1 LKPAKRLAKVTGMTG
16 MPDLAPNG
24 AEASR
29 RRIQDSMTPTNCA
42 SEIATAADADVLA
55 AVSARAERLFAGAQG
70 SHDWEHSLRVLR
82 LCRLI
87 GPQEGGD
94 ARVLELAAV
103 LHDIGRCRQDAAQG
117 RLCHAALGAELAA
130 ELLADLGL
138 APALTANVIHCIRSH
153 RFRGA
158 ATPETVEARILFDAD
173 KLDAIGA
180 VGVARAY
187 LFAGEVGAMLH
198 NPSHD
203 IRNTRAYTRDDT
215 GYREFELKLRHIKD
229 RMLTG
234 EGRRLAEARHRF
246 MMGFF
251 ERLMAEIDG
260 HC

>member
-1 LKPAKRLAKVTGMTG
+1 
-16 MPDLAPNG
+16 
-24 AEASR
+24 
-29 RRIQDSMTPTNCA
+29 MTPAN
-42 SEIATAADADVLA
+42 TAAHIAMPADAEILA
-55 AVSARAERLFAGAQG
+55 VVSARAERLFGDAQG

-87 GPQEGGD
+87 GPPEGGD
-94 ARVLELAAV
+94 ARVLEPAAV
-103 LHDIGRCRQDAAQG
+103 LHDIGRCRQDAARG
-117 RLCHAALGAELAA
+117 GLCHAALGAEMAA

-138 APALTANVIHCIRSH
+138 DPALSANVIHCIRSH
-153 RFRGA
+153 RFRGDA
-158 ATPETVEARILFDAD
+158 RPETCEARILFDAD

-198 NPSHD
+198 NPNHD

-251 ERLMAEIDG
+251 ERLLSEIDG

>member
-1 LKPAKRLAKVTGMTG
+1 
-16 MPDLAPNG
+16 
-24 AEASR
+24 
-29 RRIQDSMTPTNCA
+29 MTPSN
-42 SEIATAADADVLA
+42 TAAPIAM
-55 AVSARAERLFAGAQG
+55 AVPIDIFATITARAERLFADAQG

-82 LCRLI
+82 LCRQI
-87 GPQEGGD
+87 GPHEGGD

-103 LHDIGRCRQDAAQG
+103 LHDIGRCRQDAARG
-117 RLCHAALGAELAA
+117 EVCHAALGAAMAA
-130 ELLADLGL
+130 KLLAGLGL
-138 APALTANVIHCIRSH
+138 DPARTANVIPCIRAH

-158 ATPETVEARILFDAD
+158 ARPETIEARILFDAD

-198 NPSHD
+198 NPNHD

-215 GYREFELKLRHIKD
+215 GYREFECKLRHVKD

-234 EGRRLAEARHRF
+234 EGRRLAEDRHRF
-246 MMGFF
+246 MMVFF
-251 ERLMAEIDG
+251 ERLLSEIDG